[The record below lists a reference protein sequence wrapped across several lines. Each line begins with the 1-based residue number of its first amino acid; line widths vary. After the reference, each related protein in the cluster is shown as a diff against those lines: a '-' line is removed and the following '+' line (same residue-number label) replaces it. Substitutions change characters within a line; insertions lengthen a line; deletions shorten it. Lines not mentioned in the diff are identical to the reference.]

1 LTSLRRSGIV
11 YIVDYDV
18 DERTTMSQMHPTTTT
33 NGTTD
38 KAPPNVPRWLVR
50 TIWAAHRAAYR
61 LSGGRFG
68 LRPPSTNRW
77 GMLRLTT
84 TGRRSGRE
92 RVAILGYLEDG
103 ERLLVPA
110 MNGWADPEPAWWLN
124 LQATARA
131 HVVLPGGVRR
141 DVVARGAAGDERDE
155 LWRRFVDLGTLAYT
169 DASAAQRARETAIVV
184 LEPIDA

>member
-1 LTSLRRSGIV
+1 
-11 YIVDYDV
+11 
-18 DERTTMSQMHPTTTT
+18 
-33 NGTTD
+33 
-38 KAPPNVPRWLVR
+38 
-50 TIWAAHRAAYR
+50 
-61 LSGGRFG
+61 
-68 LRPPSTNRW
+68 
-77 GMLRLTT
+77 
-84 TGRRSGRE
+84 
-92 RVAILGYLEDG
+92 
-103 ERLLVPA
+103 

-124 LQATARA
+124 LQATPRA